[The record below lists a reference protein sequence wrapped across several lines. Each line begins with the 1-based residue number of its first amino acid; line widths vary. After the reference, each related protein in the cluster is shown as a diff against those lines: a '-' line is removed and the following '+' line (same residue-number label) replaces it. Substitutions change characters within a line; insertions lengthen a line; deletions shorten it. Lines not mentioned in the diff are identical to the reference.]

1 LDWKKLIAGAAAL
14 VVAFLLGFVPQYR
27 EAGGLRGELREA
39 REQVGSLQLKAR
51 LAELRDLASLTYLE
65 SNARNYGVARQH
77 STKLF
82 TLSTEIAGETS
93 DQGLRSLLS
102 EIAQERD
109 HITAGLAE
117 GKGAVQLDI
126 EKLARRLF
134 ENTAK

>member
-1 LDWKKLIAGAAAL
+1 L

-27 EAGGLRGELREA
+27 EAGGLRGELRKA
-39 REQVGSLQLKAR
+39 LEQVGSLQLKAR

-82 TLSTEIAGETS
+82 TLSAEMAGETS
-93 DQGLRSLLS
+93 DQGLRILLS

-117 GKGAVQLDI
+117 GKGAVQLDL
-126 EKLARRLF
+126 EKLARRLY

>member
-1 LDWKKLIAGAAAL
+1 L

-27 EAGGLRGELREA
+27 ETGGLRGGLSEA
-39 REQVGSLQLKAR
+39 REQVGSLQVKAR

-109 HITAGLAE
+109 HITAGLTE
-117 GKGAVQLDI
+117 GKGAVQLDL
-126 EKLARRLF
+126 EKLARRLY
-134 ENTAK
+134 EDTAK

>member
-1 LDWKKLIAGAAAL
+1 M

-27 EAGGLRGELREA
+27 ETGGLRGELSEA
-39 REQVGSLQLKAR
+39 REQVGSLQVKAR

-65 SNARNYGVARQH
+65 LNARNYGVARQH

-93 DQGLRSLLS
+93 DQGLRSLRS

-109 HITAGLAE
+109 HTAGLAE
-117 GKGAVQLDI
+117 GKGAVQLDL
-126 EKLARRLF
+126 EKLARRLY
-134 ENTAK
+134 EDTAK